1 MKRNTFSATWILTI
15 ESKDKC
21 YQIICCYRKTKES
34 LIE

>member
-1 MKRNTFSATWILTI
+1 MKGSTFSATWILTI

-21 YQIICCYRKTKES
+21 YQIICYRKTKES